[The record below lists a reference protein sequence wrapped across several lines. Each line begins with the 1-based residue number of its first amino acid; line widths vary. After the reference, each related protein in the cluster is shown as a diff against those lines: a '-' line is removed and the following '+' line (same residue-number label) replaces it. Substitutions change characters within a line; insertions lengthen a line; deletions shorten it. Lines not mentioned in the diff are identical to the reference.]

1 MKTKTLPKTALIS
14 ILAAIFVLA
23 LALGQVNPGFSQSPQ
38 NLTKEIDEAEE
49 DIEKSEERIEK
60 LKKKEDTLKNR
71 LELIKT
77 DIKKVK
83 AELQKTKDEIA
94 RVEKR
99 IIETEKEIDYK
110 RSLMQAN
117 AKVLY
122 KKGNPSTIEVLF
134 SSDNFTDFIN
144 RQEYLDRVKDSLQE
158 SARSV
163 VELREQLGI
172 EQEGLEDLQNKQQSK
187 RAMLEERK
195 NEQRQLLKETRG
207 KEAKYQEYIEKRKQE
222 LRELRTEQASIIAAS
237 QSGGDMVSGETDY
250 PYMHSD
256 CYDDDGRFNGMDEN
270 SPCNKHVDPW
280 SFYYHQ
286 CTSYVAWRRKDL
298 DREIPA
304 WGEIY
309 PTNAKHFY
317 DRAKEDG
324 YKVNRK
330 PDQGAIAVNR
340 NGEWGHVMIVE
351 RVHGDFID
359 ISQFNAGLQ
368 GKYSEVHGIPEKQW
382 SNYWF
387 IHDK

>member
-1 MKTKTLPKTALIS
+1 MKTKTIPKSALIS
-14 ILAAIFVLA
+14 VLVSVFVLA
-23 LALGQVNPGFSQSPQ
+23 LALGHVGQGFTQSLQ
-38 NLTKEIDEAEE
+38 NLGEEINKAEE
-49 DIEKSEERIEK
+49 DIQESEEKIAK
-60 LKKKEDTLKNR
+60 LRDKEDTLKNR

-83 AELQKTKDEIA
+83 AELKQTEDEIN

-99 IIETEKEIDYK
+99 IAETEKEIDYK

-158 SARSV
+158 SARSIV
-163 VELREQLGI
+163 LLREQLG
-172 EQEGLEDLQNKQQSK
+172 EEREDLEDLRNKQQGK
-187 RAMLEERK
+187 RTALEDRK
-195 NEQRQLLKETRG
+195 DEQKKILKETRG
-207 KEAKYQEYIEKRKQE
+207 KEEKYQEYIAKRRQE
-222 LRELRTEQASIIAAS
+222 LRELRIEQASIIADS

-256 CYDDDGRFNGMDEN
+256 CYDDDGNFNGMQEN

-280 SFYYHQ
+280 KFYYHQ

-298 DREIPA
+298 GREIPP

-317 DRAKEDG
+317 DRAKEDN

-330 PDQGAIAVNR
+330 PSKGAIAVNR

-351 RVHGDFID
+351 KAYGDFID
-359 ISQFNAGLQ
+359 ISQFNAGFQ
-368 GKYSEVHGIPEKQW
+368 GEYSEVHGIPKEQW